1 MSNSSV
7 GVAVPIPNLLFVLS
21 QKRLALSWAMVVPL
35 ENSTDQLVNDGKV
48 NLASNCVWIADVTQS
63 K

>member
-1 MSNSSV
+1 M
-7 GVAVPIPNLLFVLS
+7 PNLLFVLS
-21 QKRLALSWAMVVPL
+21 QKRLALSWAIVVPL